1 MIESIIRTSIIL
13 NIIFQVLYIV
23 GLWRIFVKCQ
33 KKGWWSIIP
42 GYREYELARCADK
55 EADGRV
61 YLFVSILSLAL
72 TIVGHFVDL
81 EHVADNGKTAAYF
94 LIYFIA
100 LVITIIAQFVYTI
113 RILSGV
119 LSLFGINKK
128 WIWYVVFVGDASI
141 ILYIGVL

>member
-100 LVITIIAQFVYTI
+100 MAGHFRYQHQWQFFIIWKLNSAFTGLI
-113 RILSGV
+113 
-119 LSLFGINKK
+119 F
-128 WIWYVVFVGDASI
+128 F
-141 ILYIGVL
+141 